1 MQTTSVKQFS
11 LRVDED
17 GLLMEFLMR
26 RLNGYSRTSIKSLL
40 SHRQVWLNDSMVLS
54 RHDDA
59 VKKGDK
65 ISIRSSKGMM
75 RQRLEHPLLKV
86 VYEDEAVIVVD
97 KGCGLLSVGTDKEKE
112 KTAYH
117 LLNVY
122 MKQLGPKYRIY
133 VVHRLDRDTSGLM
146 VFAKTQEAQEKLQAN
161 WNDMVIERSYIAVV
175 QGIVPDDEGVIKSY
189 LTEDKQLRMHASPT
203 DNGGQYA
210 ETHYEVLYRGK
221 AYTML
226 KLDLATGRKNQI
238 RVQLQAIG
246 FPISGDKKYGGD
258 TSPAKRLCLHA
269 ATLKF
274 THPLTGRPLSFTL
287 PTPAAFQR
295 MMK

>member
-1 MQTTSVKQFS
+1 MQTSVKQFS
-11 LRVDED
+11 VRVDED
-17 GLLMEFLMR
+17 GLLMEFLLR
-26 RLNGYSRTSIKSLL
+26 KLNGYSRTAVKSLL
-40 SHRQVWLNDSMVLS
+40 AHRQVWLNDAMVLS

-86 VYEDEAVIVVD
+86 VYEDDAVIVVD
-97 KGCGLLSVGTDKEKE
+97 KGYGLLSVGTDKEKE

-117 LLNVY
+117 LLNMY
-122 MKQLGPKYRIY
+122 MKQLGPKYRIF

-161 WNDMVIERSYIAVV
+161 WNDMVIERSYVAVV
-175 QGIVPDDEGVIKSY
+175 EGVVPDDEGVIKSY
-189 LTEDKQLRMHASPT
+189 LTEDKQLRMHASDK

-210 ETHYEVLYRGK
+210 ETHYEVMHRGK

-238 RVQLQAIG
+238 RVQLQSIG
-246 FPISGDKKYGGD
+246 FPISGDKKYGGK

-274 THPLTGRPLSFTL
+274 THPVTGRPLSFTL
-287 PTPAAFQR
+287 PTPSAFQY